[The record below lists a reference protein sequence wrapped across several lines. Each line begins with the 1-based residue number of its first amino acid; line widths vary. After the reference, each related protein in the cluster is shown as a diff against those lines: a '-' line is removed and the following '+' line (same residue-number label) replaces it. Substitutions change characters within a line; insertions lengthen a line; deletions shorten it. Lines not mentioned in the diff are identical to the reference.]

1 MNPFIS
7 IFQIFVTQGLQD
19 IVNSIDFIT
28 MMHGFV
34 RFYYAA
40 SKWLIVY
47 NRNVYDLYKISWF
60 LLKAQTQTL
69 INWYCDGD
77 YVHGW
82 GESSKQK
89 GFIIKCYLMPTK
101 LQ

>member
-1 MNPFIS
+1 MNSFIS
-7 IFQIFVTQGLQD
+7 TFQIFVTQGVQS

-28 MMHGFV
+28 MIHGFV

-40 SKWLIVY
+40 SKWSIVY
-47 NRNVYDLYKISWF
+47 NRNVYDLFEISWF
-60 LLKAQTQTL
+60 LLKTLTQTL

-77 YVHGW
+77 YVHGG